1 MSEIDTMIEE
11 MNTFLVQR
19 GYPPCTDINQFTSE
33 QWFDF
38 SQIALNQYRN
48 LALWDLFKQLGI
60 DTANRSTIMR

>member
-19 GYPPCTDINQFTSE
+19 GYPPFTDINQFTSE

-48 LALWDLFKQLGI
+48 LALWDLFKKFGI
-60 DTANRSTIMR
+60 DTASRSTIMR